1 MSAAVE
7 ELVHA
12 NLPYQHANASPASDI
27 AAIEATVWTYLDGLY
42 EGDTEKLASAFHPV
56 SHLYSD
62 ERGRVVDVSRDQWI
76 EIVRRRPSPK
86 SQGHPR
92 HDRIVSIDQAGPST
106 ALVKCECAVPPRY
119 FVDYLTL
126 IRTSEGWRV
135 VAKTFMAEVR

>member
-27 AAIEATVWTYLDGLY
+27 AAIEATVWMYLDGLY
-42 EGDTEKLASAFHPV
+42 EGDTEKLAAAFHPV

-62 ERGRVVDVSRDQWI
+62 EQGRVVDVPRDQWF
-76 EIVRRRPSPK
+76 EIVRKRPSPK

-92 HDRIVSIDQAGPST
+92 HDRIISIDQAGPAT

-119 FVDYLTL
+119 FIDYLTL

-135 VAKTFMAEVR
+135 VAKAFKGEVR